1 MGRRIGWQQ
10 RGPYRGWG
18 EKKKRNRSTVN
29 ATEINK
35 PVLDRNSPR
44 FCTTTSHS
52 PLVSYHSYLSPLPP
66 SYCILTTS
74 PTSCIRSPTISA
86 RRNPIRVRV
95 YSHETPIV
103 SLAPADP
110 SPTLGVVTSYMV
122 ERQRGK
128 FVPGT
133 NVAVSCPSSWKT
145 AQRSTPKKRH

>member
-1 MGRRIGWQQ
+1 MR
-10 RGPYRGWG
+10 
-18 EKKKRNRSTVN
+18 
-29 ATEINK
+29 
-35 PVLDRNSPR
+35 PV
-44 FCTTTSHS
+44 
-52 PLVSYHSYLSPLPP
+52 
-66 SYCILTTS
+66 
-74 PTSCIRSPTISA
+74 SPTISP

-103 SLAPADP
+103 SLAPADT

-145 AQRSTPKKRH
+145 AQRSTPKKRHYLTVYKSILMDKFLHLQALQMKHFEITNILPDLV